1 VQRRTAG
8 SAAIARSHT
17 HERLAAP
24 NNCSNPPRAATRLRA
39 SPCCSLVLAA
49 KSAPDLLR
57 HHLNRSNMFRGGLT
71 VGAQYGGARVIS
83 VKVNRH
89 AMAMQFA
96 KILADEKVRPS
107 LALPAAARDHRDA

>member
-1 VQRRTAG
+1 MVQRRTAG

-17 HERLAAP
+17 HQRLAAP
-24 NNCSNPPRAATRLRA
+24 NNCSNP

-49 KSAPDLLR
+49 KSAPDLLH